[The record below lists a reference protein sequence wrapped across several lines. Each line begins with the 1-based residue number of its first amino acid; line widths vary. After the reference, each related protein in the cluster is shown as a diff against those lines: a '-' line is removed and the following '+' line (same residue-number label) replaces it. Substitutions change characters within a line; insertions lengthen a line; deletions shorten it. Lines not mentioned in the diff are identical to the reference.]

1 MIRRLLLAAAAVAVT
16 AAGAAA
22 QGAKPGA
29 AKPAAAMKS
38 APSVARRDTATQEQA
53 APVVMREAYTYEG
66 AGRRD
71 PFYPLIMTSELRP
84 LLREL
89 VLTSVIFDP
98 TGRRSVAVMRDQSGT
113 TQYRVTTGMLLGR
126 MRVTEIRPK
135 GVFFTI
141 QEFGSDRRD
150 SLLLVDT
157 TKVRR

>member
-1 MIRRLLLAAAAVAVT
+1 MIRRLLVAAAALAVT
-16 AAGAAA
+16 ASAAAA
-22 QGAKPGA
+22 QQGAKGA
-29 AKPAAAMKS
+29 MAKSPT
-38 APSVARRDTATQEQA
+38 VARRDTAKQA
-53 APVVMREAYTYEG
+53 PRAAAEAETPVVMREAYTYEG

-135 GVFFTI
+135 AVFFTI